1 MTLDFISKRYGK
13 LPSEVLRSGSS
24 LDIFVAEIA
33 VGYQNY
39 QNRKQSGNAPPVLKK
54 YSEKELL
61 DMIKR
66 ARGED
71 GNKTD

>member
-1 MTLDFISKRYGK
+1 
-13 LPSEVLRSGSS
+13 